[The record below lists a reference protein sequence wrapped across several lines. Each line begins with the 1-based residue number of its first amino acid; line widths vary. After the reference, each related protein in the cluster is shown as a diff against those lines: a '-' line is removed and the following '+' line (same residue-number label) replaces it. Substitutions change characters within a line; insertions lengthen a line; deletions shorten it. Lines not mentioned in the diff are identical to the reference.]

1 MKLRETGPWTE
12 HSGPD
17 SDVVVS
23 SRARLARNLSGYP
36 FVSQATDQQRNEIVQ
51 MFRSLPI
58 KGQGGSELI
67 WVDMCQATPR
77 DRQLLFERHLVSR
90 QFVDVDVPRAVAV
103 GDDESLS
110 LMVNE
115 EDHLRM
121 QVLLPGLRLA
131 DAFDRVQEL
140 DEGLESVIDVA
151 MHPRWGY
158 LTACPT
164 NLGTACRLSVMLHL
178 PGLRIT
184 NEMERVRRASK
195 DLHLAVRGFHG
206 EGSESSGDFY
216 QVSNQVTL
224 GVGEEELLDEFL
236 SVVVPQM
243 IDYERAARRMLV
255 ERNESMLDDRIH
267 RALGILQSARLL
279 SIEEAMKFLS
289 RIRLGV
295 ALGKLDGIDMGTV
308 QRLFLQL
315 QPAHLQHRH
324 PELASKA
331 TSASPVEDDI
341 DLRRM
346 RAEEARAALSN

>member
-1 MKLRETGPWTE
+1 MKLRDTGPWIELT
-12 HSGPD
+12 GPD

-23 SRARLARNLSGYP
+23 SRARLARNITGFP
-36 FVSQATDQQRNEIVQ
+36 FVSQASTQQRNEIVQ

-67 WVDMCQATPR
+67 WVDMSQATPR

-90 QFVDVDVPRAVAV
+90 QFVDVDLPRAVAV

-121 QVLLPGLRLA
+121 QVLLPGLRLT
-131 DAFDRVQEL
+131 DAFQRVQEL
-140 DEGLESVIDVA
+140 DEGLESILDVA
-151 MHPRWGY
+151 VHPRWGY

-178 PGLRIT
+178 PGLRLT

-216 QVSNQVTL
+216 QISNQVTL
-224 GVGEEELLDEFL
+224 GVREEDLLEEFL
-236 SVVVPQM
+236 TIVVPQM
-243 IDYERAARRMLV
+243 IDYERAARKMLV
-255 ERNESMLDDRIH
+255 ERNEAQLDDRIH
-267 RALGILQSARLL
+267 RALGVLQTARLL
-279 SIEEAMKFLS
+279 SIEEAMKLLS

-295 ALGKLDGIDMGTV
+295 ALGRLPSVDMSTV

-324 PELASKA
+324 PELATDS
-331 TSASPVEDDI
+331 SGSSEVEDDVE
-341 DLRRM
+341 LRRI
-346 RAEEARAALSN
+346 RAEEARKALMN